1 MRENDVTN
9 DNLETIKVF
18 RSIDKF
24 KEFSDEELASFIK
37 EGKLREYEAGEVI
50 IKDAGPADCYVYFL
64 ITGAL
69 SISKKGH
76 MIDTLRR
83 CGDIFGE
90 MGVIDGSPR
99 SATITAISKA
109 WVLEFDSKVIEQKME
124 SRQINFC
131 YIIYRI
137 FAEVL
142 AVRLRNTTKQSTRIL
157 AEVLEDLRKTTEE
170 NIMLKEELSQ
180 LKKPPRKPPLKPL
193 KPLKP
198 KAKAQEK
205 SLRGKRI
212 LIIDSVRSTRKIL
225 RSILKDLKCK
235 KIYEAA
241 DGESAF
247 TLLENKNIDLIL
259 CEWILPKMSG
269 LDLLQRVRN
278 DLTWADLPFIII
290 TSADKEKIESAI
302 KATVSQCVIKPF
314 NANTLFSK
322 IQTALKGS

>member
-1 MRENDVTN
+1 MREIDVTN

-18 RSIDKF
+18 RSINKF
-24 KEFSDEELASFIK
+24 KEFSDDELASFIK

-50 IKDAGPADCYVYFL
+50 IKEGDGDCYVYFL

-99 SATITAISKA
+99 SATIIAISKA
-109 WVLEFDSKVIEQKME
+109 WVLGFDSKVIEQKME

-142 AVRLRNTTKQSTRIL
+142 AVRLRNTTEQSTRIL
-157 AEVLEDLRKTTEE
+157 ADVLADLIKTTEE
-170 NIMLKEELSQ
+170 NIMIKEELSQ

-193 KPLKP
+193 KQ
-198 KAKAQEK
+198 KAKAREE

-212 LIIDSVRSTRKIL
+212 LIIDSVESTRKIL
-225 RSILKDLKCK
+225 RSILKNLKCN

-241 DGESAF
+241 DGECAL
-247 TLLENKNIDLIL
+247 TLLENKDIDLIL

-278 DLTWADLPFIII
+278 DLIWADLPFIII
-290 TSADKEKIESAI
+290 TSVDKEKIESAI
-302 KATVSQCVIKPF
+302 KAKVSQFVIKPF

-322 IQTALKGS
+322 IQAAVKGS